1 MHITSDMSSK
11 VSGYLKHASSLVE
24 SLKKMKN
31 KTW

>member
-11 VSGYLKHASSLVE
+11 VSGYLKHASILE